1 MMPAAERATK
11 EGRDREWK
19 ESRNGNRFHSP
30 PVELP
35 SSNAQNFFEES
46 KIGPP
51 EQTELRRKFFKFCT
65 KVPPPAGADEDE
77 VGESYLTLDNFVR
90 LLQYYECANA
100 SHYEAYFYAID
111 RNRDEKLDFLEFYLG
126 CCAADPATV
135 HILNSFTGYERCR
148 YIFDFYDTNRSTTLE
163 FDEFARLTADCLS
176 MDISDPMNDL
186 VKTAAFK
193 RARALGLLE
202 ELPTGA
208 QKFTCIQFKR
218 FYEHIQNERLRGTS
232 RLFRFRRSIIKSRNV
247 PHRVTPFPFAVDRQ
261 GLRHE
266 QLFDNDESRVHS
278 ERREA

>member
-1 MMPAAERATK
+1 MDT
-11 EGRDREWK
+11 
-19 ESRNGNRFHSP
+19 ESEENKSGTPFGP
-30 PVELP
+30 PVEMP
-35 SSNAQNFFEES
+35 SSNAQDFFEEANITQAE
-46 KIGPP
+46 KGLAR
-51 EQTELRRKFFKFCT
+51 QRFMKFCT
-65 KVPPPAGADEDE
+65 KIPPPADGCDDE
-77 VGESYLTLDNFVR
+77 VGQSYLTLDDFCR
-90 LLQYYECANA
+90 FLEYYELASA
-100 SHYEAYFYAID
+100 SHYEAYFYAMD
-111 RNRDEKLDFLEFYLG
+111 RNRDEKLDFQEFLLG
-126 CCAADPATV
+126 CCAANPATM